1 MKKNWVYYMQKGL
14 KSIWKKKEV
23 PDYRREKN
31 LAKLYNQE
39 KNLLQQKKEEKVF
52 ELGDDNWATP
62 DDKKNDEEH
71 LKNIRSEEEYP
82 YNIEFGDG
90 RTKEEMDKM
99 QDELME
105 CGCLPDCGCK
115 EK

>member
-1 MKKNWVYYMQKGL
+1 MKKLNKIFTYWRDDLFGSKA
-14 KSIWKKKEV
+14 V

-39 KNLLQQKKEEKVF
+39 KNLLRQKKEVS
-52 ELGDDNWATP
+52 DY
-62 DDKKNDEEH
+62 KK
-71 LKNIRSEEEYP
+71 EYP

-99 QDELME
+99 QDELMQALKE
-105 CGCLPDCGCK
+105 GC
-115 EK
+115 

>member
-1 MKKNWVYYMQKGL
+1 MKTQNWIHGWL

-39 KNLLQQKKEEKVF
+39 KNLLRQKK
-52 ELGDDNWATP
+52 
-62 DDKKNDEEH
+62 
-71 LKNIRSEEEYP
+71 EYP

-99 QDELME
+99 QDELMQD
-105 CGCLPDCGCK
+105 LKKDC
-115 EK
+115 

>member
-1 MKKNWVYYMQKGL
+1 MQEGL
-14 KSIWKKKEV
+14 KSIWKKKEVPDV

-39 KNLLQQKKEEKVF
+39 KNLLQRKKEEKVF

-82 YNIEFGDG
+82 YNIE
-90 RTKEEMDKM
+90 
-99 QDELME
+99 
-105 CGCLPDCGCK
+105 
-115 EK
+115 

>member
-1 MKKNWVYYMQKGL
+1 MKK
-14 KSIWKKKEV
+14 IEV
-23 PDYRREKN
+23 PNYRREKN

-71 LKNIRSEEEYP
+71 LKNIRSEEVTY
-82 YNIEFGDG
+82 IDF
-90 RTKEEMDKM
+90 K
-99 QDELME
+99 E

>member
-1 MKKNWVYYMQKGL
+1 MKKNWVYYMQEGL
-14 KSIWKKKEV
+14 KAMWKLNFKFMSKKKEV

-71 LKNIRSEEEYP
+71 LKNIRSEDLGLVEK
-82 YNIEFGDG
+82 D
-90 RTKEEMDKM
+90 R
-99 QDELME
+99 
-105 CGCLPDCGCK
+105 CK
-115 EK
+115 K

>member
-1 MKKNWVYYMQKGL
+1 MKKNWVYYMQEGL
-14 KSIWKKKEV
+14 KSMWKLNFKSMWKKK
-23 PDYRREKN
+23 
-31 LAKLYNQE
+31 
-39 KNLLQQKKEEKVF
+39 
-52 ELGDDNWATP
+52 
-62 DDKKNDEEH
+62 
-71 LKNIRSEEEYP
+71 EYP